1 MMSSQLDLLCFLCA
15 EIFAGGRGGRRPT
28 REQGGRASSER
39 VCVQHS
45 RVPLATY
52 VRHYLIKGRG
62 VDKIHMYWNASHTL

>member
-1 MMSSQLDLLCFLCA
+1 MSSQLDLFCFLCA
-15 EIFAGGRGGRRPT
+15 EIFVGGRGGGRLT

-39 VCVQHS
+39 VCVQQT

-52 VRHYLIKGRG
+52 VRRYQIKGRG